1 MIQKA
6 VYLFFLW
13 ALLPGCLSA
22 QSSFDWLDYPFDVH
36 HQTLPNGE
44 TVAYVDEGDA
54 DQVILMIHGLGS
66 YLPAWQKNISGL
78 KEDFRIIA
86 LDLPGYGKSSKTAE
100 QYNIPF
106 FAETVVQ
113 LLEALSVDK
122 AYLTGHSMG
131 GQIALYIT
139 LEYQDKIEGLILS
152 APAGFE
158 QFSDQHRQV
167 FQMTVNKE
175 SIMNTGEDAIR
186 MNAMN
191 TFHQFPEEAS
201 FMIEDR
207 LKMRD
212 DPDFENYSRAQ
223 AESIFAMLDE
233 PVFDRLS
240 DIDVPVLVVYGFQD
254 GLIPNPYLNPDLTTQ
269 SVAEAGTAEL
279 QNGELIMIEDA
290 GHFVHFEKSEEF
302 NQAVRIFLNL
312 N

>member
-1 MIQKA
+1 MIHKT

-13 ALLPGCLSA
+13 ALLSGCLSA
-22 QSSFDWLDYPFDVH
+22 QSAFDWLDYPFDVH
-36 HQTLPNGE
+36 YQTLPNGE
-44 TVAYVDEGDA
+44 TVAYVDEGEA

-100 QYNIPF
+100 NYEISF
-106 FAETVVQ
+106 FAESVVQ
-113 LLEALSVDK
+113 LLEALSIYK
-122 AYLTGHSMG
+122 AYLAGHSMG
-131 GQIALYIT
+131 GQIAIYTT
-139 LEYQDKIEGLILS
+139 LEYQDKVEGLILS

-167 FQMTVNKE
+167 FQMTVSKE
-175 SIMNTGEDAIR
+175 SIMNTDEETIR

-191 TFHQFPEEAS
+191 TFHQFPEEAT

-212 DPDFENYSRAQ
+212 DPDFEDYSRAQ

-240 DIDVPVLVVYGFQD
+240 DIEVPALVVYGLQD
-254 GLIPNPYLNPDLTTQ
+254 GLIPNPYLNPELTTQ
-269 SVAEAGTAEL
+269 SVAEAGTSEL
-279 QNGELIMIEDA
+279 QNGELIMIEGA
-290 GHFVHFEKSEEF
+290 GHFVHFEKWDEF
-302 NQAVRIFLNL
+302 NQIIRNFLNQ